1 MVLKRFL
8 LILSALSVCASASVA
23 QSPTEFT
30 DWKMNTERMPDL
42 DEIEPNTPY
51 GLTFRLGHVIIAYE
65 PNDWKRR
72 GLEQKP
78 TKLESMVR
86 VGKAVMVSEP
96 DAAFQELV
104 NQQLQQKQTFQF
116 KKARLSQWGASD
128 YQWEEVWKRYQWEV
142 TWKRFPVY
150 GGLVEEPEQIKM
162 LVTAEG
168 TLIPHDRY
176 LIDTVQLL
184 LPKPEINPQQNPRFR
199 KTARPR
205 IWPCSKLK
213 LAAED
218 ATPERRLKS
227 FAIEVRARKAFEEMI
242 KTLHEKPKA
251 ESFQF
256 RFVNVQTARLP
267 LSLSTEG
274 KIEYIDVWAVNFQEV
289 QKQESKVLPELFT
302 VWVKQ
307 DGTVADL
314 RLIDERDRN

>member
-1 MVLKRFL
+1 MVLRQLL
-8 LILSALSVCASASVA
+8 LILSALCVCESASVA

-30 DWKMNTERMPDL
+30 DWKMNADRMPRL
-42 DEIEPNTPY
+42 NEIEPNTPY
-51 GLTFRLGHVIIAYE
+51 ELTFRLGHVIFAYE

-86 VGKAVMVSEP
+86 VGKAVTVSEP

-104 NQQLQQKQTFQF
+104 DQQLQQKQAFQF
-116 KKARLSQWGASD
+116 KRARLSQWGDSG
-128 YQWEEVWKRYQWEV
+128 YQWEV

-150 GGLVEEPEQIKM
+150 GGLLEEPERIKV
-162 LVTAEG
+162 LVNAKG
-168 TLIPHDRY
+168 TLVPYDRY

-184 LPKPEINPQQNPRFR
+184 LPKPEFNPQQNPRYR

-213 LAAED
+213 LAAMD
-218 ATPERRLKS
+218 VTPERRLKAS
-227 FAIEVRARKAFEEMI
+227 AIEGRARKAFEEML
-242 KTLHEKPKA
+242 KTLHEKQKA

-267 LSLSTEG
+267 SSLSTEG
-274 KIEYIDVWAVNFQEV
+274 KINYFDVWAVNFQEV
-289 QKQESKVLPELFT
+289 QNQKSKVPPELFT

>member
-1 MVLKRFL
+1 MVLKRLL
-8 LILSALSVCASASVA
+8 LILSAVCVCESASVA
-23 QSPTEFT
+23 QAPTEFT
-30 DWKMNTERMPDL
+30 DWEMNTERIPDL

-65 PNDWKRR
+65 PDDWKRR

-86 VGKAVMVSEP
+86 VGKAVTVSEP

-116 KKARLSQWGASD
+116 KKARLSNWG
-128 YQWEEVWKRYQWEV
+128 EIGYQWEV

-150 GGLVEEPEQIKM
+150 GGLVEEPERIKM

-168 TLIPHDRY
+168 TLIPHDLY

-184 LPKPEINPQQNPRFR
+184 LPKPELNPQQNPRFR
-199 KTARPR
+199 KTGRPR
-205 IWPCSKLK
+205 IWPCSKLM
-213 LAAED
+213 LTAVD
-218 ATPERRLKS
+218 TRPERKLNAS
-227 FAIEVRARKAFEEMI
+227 AIETRARKAFDEMI

-267 LSLSTEG
+267 LSLNTEG
-274 KIEYIDVWAVNFQEV
+274 KIEYVDVWAVNFQEV
-289 QKQESKVLPELFT
+289 QKQESRVPPELFT

>member
-1 MVLKRFL
+1 MVLKRLL
-8 LILSALSVCASASVA
+8 LILSALCVCESASDA
-23 QSPTEFT
+23 QSPMEFA
-30 DWKMNTERMPDL
+30 DWKMNADRMPRL
-42 DEIEPNTPY
+42 NEIEPNTPY
-51 GLTFRLGHVIIAYE
+51 ALTFRLGHVIFAYE

-86 VGKAVMVSEP
+86 VGKAVTVSEP

-116 KKARLSQWGASD
+116 KKASLSQWGGSG
-128 YQWEEVWKRYQWEV
+128 YQWEV
-142 TWKRFPVY
+142 VWKRFPVY
-150 GGLVEEPEQIKM
+150 GGLVEEPERIKM

-168 TLIPHDRY
+168 TLVPHDRY

-184 LPKPEINPQQNPRFR
+184 LPKPEFNPQQNPRYR
-199 KTARPR
+199 KTAHPR

-213 LAAED
+213 LVAED
-218 ATPERRLKS
+218 AAPERRLNAS
-227 FAIEVRARKAFEEMI
+227 AIEARARKAFEEML
-242 KTLHEKPKA
+242 KTLHEKHKA

-256 RFVNVQTARLP
+256 RFVNVQSARLP
-267 LSLSTEG
+267 LSLSSEG
-274 KIEYIDVWAVNFQEV
+274 KIEYFDVWAVNFQEV
-289 QKQESKVLPELFT
+289 QNQKSKEPPELFT